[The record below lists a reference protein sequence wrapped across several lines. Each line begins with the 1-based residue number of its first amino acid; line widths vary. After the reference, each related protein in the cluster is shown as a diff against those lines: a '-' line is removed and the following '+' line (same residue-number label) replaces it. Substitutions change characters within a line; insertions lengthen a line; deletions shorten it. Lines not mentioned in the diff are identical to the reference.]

1 MNKNDLIEQVAKTTK
16 LAKTDVTKVVNSA
29 FESITKCLKKGDTAT
44 FVGFGTFS
52 TSKRKAREGRNPRTG
67 AKIKIAASVQPKFR
81 PGKSLKE
88 AVNG

>member
-1 MNKNDLIEQVAKTTK
+1 MNKNDLIEQVAKVTK
-16 LAKTDVTKVVNSA
+16 LAKTDVTKVVTST
-29 FESITKCLKKGDTAT
+29 FDCITDALKNGDTAT
-44 FVGFGTFS
+44 FVGFGTFV

-67 AKIKIAASVQPKFR
+67 EKIKIDSSLQPKFR

>member
-1 MNKNDLIEQVAKTTK
+1 MNKNDLIEQVAKVTK
-16 LAKTDVTKVVNSA
+16 LSKSDVTRAVGSTFDCIAKA
-29 FESITKCLKKGDTAT
+29 LKKGDTCT

-67 AKIKIAASVQPKFR
+67 AKIRIPASVQPKFR
-81 PGKSLKE
+81 AGKALKE